1 MLKEFREFIAKGN
14 VLDLA
19 VAVIIGAAFGK
30 IVTSLTDEIIMPIIG
45 ALFGGIDFSNHFVLL
60 TTPAGYKGSLDDYAA
75 LKEAGAAM
83 IGYGAFISAVINF
96 VILAFII
103 FLLVKAANKAIRK
116 QEPEAAPA
124 GPSEVDLLIEIRDE
138 LKKRG

>member
-1 MLKEFREFIAKGN
+1 MLQEFRTFIAKGN

-30 IVTSLTDEIIMPIIG
+30 IVTSLTDEIIMPVVG

-60 TTPAGYKGSLDDYAA
+60 SAPAGYKGSLEDYAA
-75 LKEAGAAM
+75 LRQAGAAM

-96 VILAFII
+96 LILAFII
-103 FLLVKAANKAIRK
+103 FLLVKAANKAMRRPA
-116 QEPEAAPA
+116 EEAPA
-124 GPSEVDLLIEIRDE
+124 GPSEIELLTEIRDA
-138 LKKRG
+138 LRRRG